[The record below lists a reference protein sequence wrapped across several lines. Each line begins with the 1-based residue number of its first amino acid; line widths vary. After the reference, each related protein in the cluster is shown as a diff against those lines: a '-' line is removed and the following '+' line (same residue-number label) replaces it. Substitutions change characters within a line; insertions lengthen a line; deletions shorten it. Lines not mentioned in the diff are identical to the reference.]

1 MPIREVQYDSH
12 TLEGVS
18 NLQVLDLVLDSSSEL
33 PCLDCRTCIRSNH
46 PYVYLC
52 SSVGVLIST
61 FENVKEIEIERE
73 QHCSDRFG
81 GTLRTPRLQTH
92 PTPMMSART
101 CHVITCVLVTDVR
114 THSALWT
121 LLALFLEIFQHLV
134 LVTELSPILDFD
146 TSTR

>member
-1 MPIREVQYDSH
+1 MND
-12 TLEGVS
+12 
-18 NLQVLDLVLDSSSEL
+18 
-33 PCLDCRTCIRSNH
+33 
-46 PYVYLC
+46 
-52 SSVGVLIST
+52 
-61 FENVKEIEIERE
+61 K
-73 QHCSDRFG
+73 SDI
-81 GTLRTPRLQTH
+81 RTPRLQTH

-146 TSTR
+146 TSTRRVSFVVAKPALYLCSSAKRELSIFVTFDDCSEKYEGSSIR